1 MLIGGEFPRSSQ
13 FKKFLNVVLHRNAV
27 GKSHWWKI
35 GSFAPPGGGN
45 ALTFRRSETDL
56 LPTLVVTNFAGTG
69 TYPTSV
75 VPSFAGTEALPT
87 SVVH

>member
-27 GKSHWWKI
+27 GKNHWWKI

-45 ALTFRRSETDL
+45 ALIVSAVKGNIPLEISVSSSNL
-56 LPTLVVTNFAGTG
+56 LIFLLIASLCGF
-69 TYPTSV
+69 
-75 VPSFAGTEALPT
+75 F
-87 SVVH
+87 

>member
-45 ALTFRRSETDL
+45 ALRDVEVQDRDL
-56 LPTLVVTNFAGTG
+56 IGTLDIVGMFPNIPVA
-69 TYPTSV
+69 
-75 VPSFAGTEALPT
+75 
-87 SVVH
+87 

>member
-1 MLIGGEFPRSSQ
+1 MVQISGNSQMLIGGEFPRSSQ

-45 ALTFRRSETDL
+45 ALRKCLVFRIGGGGG
-56 LPTLVVTNFAGTG
+56 VTTCHFWRANL
-69 TYPTSV
+69 TSYY
-75 VPSFAGTEALPT
+75 ERE
-87 SVVH
+87 